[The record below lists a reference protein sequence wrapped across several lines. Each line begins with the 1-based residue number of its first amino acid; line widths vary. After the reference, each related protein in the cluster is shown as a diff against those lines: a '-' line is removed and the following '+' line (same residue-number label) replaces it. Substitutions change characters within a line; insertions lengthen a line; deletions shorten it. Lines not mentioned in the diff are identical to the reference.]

1 MAFGACRYGVEMGV
15 RDAFVGILSMGSAGP
30 VNEDQPVE
38 LVVVPLFDGQL
49 VVAELRNSGIEA
61 TAIESFDLVT
71 KNASDARIMVRRGDL
86 EAAHAVIADRFS
98 HEIE

>member
-1 MAFGACRYGVEMGV
+1 MGL
-15 RDAFVGILSMGSAGP
+15 RDAFVRILSMGSAGP
-30 VNEDQPVE
+30 VNDDEPVE

-61 TAIESFDLVT
+61 TAIESFNLVT

-86 EAAHAVIADRFS
+86 GAAHAVIADRFS
-98 HEIE
+98 HEID